1 MKGLRCENV
10 YKVFGREASKATR
23 MLQEG
28 ASRDELPEGVTVAV
42 NNVSLEVEA
51 GEIFVVMGLS
61 GSGKSTLL
69 RTLNALGPAT
79 GGKIFIGDEEITA
92 MNNKKIRA
100 LRASSMSMVFQHF
113 ALLPHRTVID
123 NAAYPLEIAGVAKAE
138 RLKRAKES
146 LKTTG
151 LEGWENNYPSE
162 LSGGMQQRVGLARAL
177 TADAPILLMDE
188 AFSAL
193 DPLIR
198 RDMQELLLEI
208 QEKKRRTIIF
218 ITHDLNEA
226 MFVGNRIAVMRNG
239 SVDQI
244 GTAEEILT
252 NPSSDYVER
261 FVQDVDRSRVITA
274 SSIMVKPRQRLYR
287 NDGPNVILRKL
298 EEVDSAG
305 GWVTDGGRFLYGSIY
320 ADEIVSAL
328 RKNPH
333 LNSIDDLIHPSHPGV
348 GPDTP
353 LNQVVAPAANEQA
366 TIPVVSEDN
375 RLLGVIPNVTLL
387 RALGTEDED
396 MTVDLSA
403 ASAATPSSARS
414 PHEAADQ
421 SAGKHLSA
429 PSSDPVSDHPVAEQ
443 GATTDRSPLTT
454 NISDDASEE
463 GK

>member
-10 YKVFGREASKATR
+10 YKVFGKDAAKATK
-23 MLQEG
+23 MLQQG
-28 ASRDELPEGVTVAV
+28 ASLDEVPDDVTVAV
-42 NNVSLEVEA
+42 NNVSFEVEP

-79 GGKIFIGDEEITA
+79 GGKIYIGDDEITS
-92 MNNKKIRA
+92 MSKKAVRK
-100 LRASSMSMVFQHF
+100 LRGDSMSMVFQHF

-123 NAAYPLEIAGVAKAE
+123 NAAYPLEIEGVGKAE
-138 RLKRAKES
+138 RLERAKES

-151 LEGWENNYPSE
+151 LEGWEDNYPSE

-208 QEKKRRTIIF
+208 QEAKRRTIIF

-226 MFVGNRIAVMRNG
+226 MFVGNRIAVMRSG

-252 NPSSDYVER
+252 TPSNDYIER

-274 SSIMVKPRQRLYR
+274 SSIMVKPMTRLYM

-298 EEVDSAG
+298 EEVASPG
-305 GWVTDGGRFLYGSIY
+305 GWVTNGGSRVLAGAVY
-320 ADEIVSAL
+320 ADEIVQAL
-328 RKNPH
+328 RKNPR
-333 LNSIDDLIHPSHPGV
+333 LNSIEELIHPIHPGV

-353 LNQVVAPAANEQA
+353 LNQVVAPAASDRL
-366 TIPVVSEDN
+366 TVPVVSEDN

-387 RALGTEDED
+387 RALGQEDVV
-396 MTVDLSA
+396 MPVDLSA
-403 ASAATPSSARS
+403 NSAASASSAVEVDHDAVELS
-414 PHEAADQ
+414 QESAAGNEA
-421 SAGKHLSA
+421 
-429 PSSDPVSDHPVAEQ
+429 
-443 GATTDRSPLTT
+443 
-454 NISDDASEE
+454 DASFDADGTTGEE
-463 GK
+463 IK

>member
-1 MKGLRCENV
+1 MKGLRCESV
-10 YKVFGREASKATR
+10 YKVFGKDAAKATT
-23 MLQEG
+23 LLEKG
-28 ASRDELPEGVTVAV
+28 ASLDEIPDDVTVAV
-42 NNVSLEVEA
+42 NDVSFEVEP

-79 GGKIFIGDEEITA
+79 GGKIFIGDDEITSMSKSA
-92 MNNKKIRA
+92 VRK
-100 LRASSMSMVFQHF
+100 LRGDSMSMVFQHF

-123 NAAYPLEIAGVAKAE
+123 NAAYPLEIAGVKREE
-138 RLKRAKES
+138 RMERAAES

-151 LEGWENNYPSE
+151 LKGWENNYPSE

-208 QEKKRRTIIF
+208 QEVKRRTIIF

-239 SVDQI
+239 SIDQI

-252 NPSSDYVER
+252 NPSNDYIER

-274 SSIMVKPRQRLYR
+274 SSIMVKPLTRLYR
-287 NDGPNVILRKL
+287 GDGPNVVLKKL
-298 EEVDSAG
+298 AEIDSPG
-305 GWVTDGGRFLYGSIY
+305 GWVTEGGSRQLIGSVY
-320 ADEIVSAL
+320 VDEIVSAL

-333 LNSIDDLIHPSHPGV
+333 LNTIEDLIHPTHPGV

-353 LNQVVAPAANEQA
+353 LNQVVAPAAGDRL
-366 TIPVVSEDN
+366 TVPVVSDDN

-387 RALGTEDED
+387 RALGQDD
-396 MTVDLSA
+396 VVMPVDLSA
-403 ASAATPSSARS
+403 ASAASGPSTVDSEPSA
-414 PHEAADQ
+414 
-421 SAGKHLSA
+421 
-429 PSSDPVSDHPVAEQ
+429 V
-443 GATTDRSPLTT
+443 
-454 NISDDASEE
+454 SEE
-463 GK
+463 KN

>member
-10 YKVFGREASKATR
+10 YKVFGKDGAKATK
-23 MLQEG
+23 MLQSG
-28 ASRDELPEGVTVAV
+28 ASLDQLPDDVTVAV
-42 NNVSLEVEA
+42 NNVSFTVDP

-79 GGKIFIGDEEITA
+79 GGKIFIGDDEITA
-92 MNNKKIRA
+92 MSQSAIRA
-100 LRASSMSMVFQHF
+100 LRADSMSMVFQHF

-123 NAAYPLEIAGVAKAE
+123 NAAYPLEIAGVAKKE
-138 RLKRAKES
+138 RLERAAES

-151 LEGWENNYPSE
+151 LEGWENSYPSE

-208 QEKKRRTIIF
+208 QEVKRRTIIF

-252 NPSSDYVER
+252 NPSNDYIER

-274 SSIMVKPRQRLYR
+274 SSIMVKPLTRLYR
-287 NDGPNVILRKL
+287 GDGPNVVLKKL
-298 EEVDSAG
+298 EEIDAPG
-305 GWVTDGGRFLYGSIY
+305 GWVTDGGSRNLLGCVYVE
-320 ADEIVSAL
+320 EILRAL
-328 RKNPH
+328 RRNPR
-333 LNSIDDLIHPSHPGV
+333 LTSIEGLIHPSHPGV

-353 LNQVVAPAANEQA
+353 LNQVVAPAASDQL
-366 TIPVVSEDN
+366 TVPVVSDDN

-387 RALGTEDED
+387 RALGQEDVV
-396 MTVDLSA
+396 MPVDLSA
-403 ASAATPSSARS
+403 ASAA
-414 PHEAADQ
+414 
-421 SAGKHLSA
+421 SA
-429 PSSDPVSDHPVAEQ
+429 PSAA
-443 GATTDRSPLTT
+443 ATTGEMPAIAETT
-454 NISDDASEE
+454 AEE
-463 GK
+463 SF

>member
-10 YKVFGREASKATR
+10 YKVFGREAAKATR
-23 MLQEG
+23 ILQQG
-28 ASRDELPEGVTVAV
+28 ASRDELPDGVTVAV
-42 NNVSLEVEA
+42 NDVSFEVKA

-79 GGKIFIGDEEITA
+79 GGKIFIGDDEITA
-92 MNNKKIRA
+92 MKGKAMRE
-100 LRASSMSMVFQHF
+100 LRGSSMSMVFQHF

-123 NAAYPLEIAGVAKAE
+123 NAAYPLEIAGVKKEE
-138 RLKRAKES
+138 RLERAAES

-208 QEKKRRTIIF
+208 QEVKRRTIIF

-239 SVDQI
+239 SVDQV

-252 NPSSDYVER
+252 NPASEYVER

-274 SSIMVKPRQRLYR
+274 SSIMVKPRSRLYR
-287 NDGPNVILRKL
+287 GDGPNVILRKL
-298 EEVDSAG
+298 EETDSVG
-305 GWVTDGGRFLYGSIY
+305 GWVTDGGSRFLYGSIY
-320 ADEIVSAL
+320 ADEIIAAL

-333 LNSIDDLIHPSHPGV
+333 LNSIDDLIHPMHPGV

-366 TIPVVSEDN
+366 TIPVVSDDN

-387 RALGTEDED
+387 RALGQDDEG
-396 MTVDLSA
+396 MAVDLSA
-403 ASAATPSSARS
+403 ASAATPSSATS
-414 PHEAADQ
+414 TTANEPE
-421 SAGKHLSA
+421 
-429 PSSDPVSDHPVAEQ
+429 VVAEQ
-443 GATTDRSPLTT
+443 SEVST
-454 NISDDASEE
+454 NDIEE
-463 GK
+463 DK

>member
-10 YKVFGREASKATR
+10 YKVFGREAAKATR
-23 MLQEG
+23 MLQQG
-28 ASRDELPEGVTVAV
+28 ASRDELPDGVTVAV
-42 NNVSLEVEA
+42 NDVSFEVKA

-79 GGKIFIGDEEITA
+79 GGKIFIGDDEITA
-92 MNNKKIRA
+92 MKGKAMRE
-100 LRASSMSMVFQHF
+100 LRGSSMSMVFQHF

-123 NAAYPLEIAGVAKAE
+123 NAAYPLEIAGVKKEE
-138 RLKRAKES
+138 RLKRAAES

-208 QEKKRRTIIF
+208 QEVKRRTIIF

-252 NPSSDYVER
+252 NPASEYVER

-274 SSIMVKPRQRLYR
+274 SSIMVKPRSRLYR
-287 NDGPNVILRKL
+287 GDGPNVILRKL
-298 EEVDSAG
+298 EETDSVG
-305 GWVTDGGRFLYGSIY
+305 GWVTDGGSRFLYGSIY
-320 ADEIVSAL
+320 ADEIIAAL

-366 TIPVVSEDN
+366 TIPVVSDDN

-387 RALGTEDED
+387 RALGQDDEG
-396 MTVDLSA
+396 MAVDLSA
-403 ASAATPSSARS
+403 ASAATPSSATS
-414 PHEAADQ
+414 TTATNETE
-421 SAGKHLSA
+421 G
-429 PSSDPVSDHPVAEQ
+429 VAEQ
-443 GATTDRSPLTT
+443 SEVST
-454 NISDDASEE
+454 NDIEE
-463 GK
+463 DK